1 MSLAKLSFI
10 NFKAS
15 LKNYLSL
22 MISLAFT
29 VLIIFNF
36 FNLLDSSMMESLG
49 QMNSRNLKIVIQCV
63 LVVLTC
69 FMFFFVWYATNVF
82 LTKRK
87 KEIGIYVFMGLTNQR
102 IGKLYMLETL
112 MIGFVSLIMGIGFGM
127 LISQLFTMI
136 IIAISNIE
144 VTLTFQISMSAILWS
159 CLIYFLVYMIFVC
172 KGYINLVRSSVLDMV
187 SANRQNEYVKQNKL
201 ILFLKAVLGTIILV
215 LGYYFAIKKGG
226 METMGNALLAVILV
240 IVGVYLLFGGLIPLI
255 YQTLAARK
263 TFLYHH
269 QRTLWINQMIFRMKK
284 NYRTYAIVTVLMI
297 CSVTAL
303 ATGVAMYNRCQV
315 IEEFENVYTYQ
326 IFSEKDNLQLEFARE
341 IEKHNDIQY
350 QSHIELLQIEASYV
364 DKTFQSDTYG
374 LIPYSQLKQLAK
386 DSNQEFDFPVLENHQ
401 MIDLQHQYL
410 LSLITNEEFNDLTIQ
425 GKDYETIQQT
435 TIPYLGYLQEQ
446 ASFYCVSDEE
456 FETLKSKGTPL
467 YIYNYKI
474 VNPKMMNA
482 SLNDIQN
489 HQDCLGLI
497 KLDSQNASNQWI
509 KMFYPICLF
518 VFMVFIFASGS
529 IIFMKLYNDAFEE
542 KERYRVLKKIG
553 ISQRTLQKGIQKELL
568 FIYVVPFLIMS
579 LSSYFS
585 VHALANMMHTDLLM
599 INIMS
604 VGVIGLFFM
613 ICYGLSIVIYCQNA
627 GIYEKI

>member
-1 MSLAKLSFI
+1 MSLSKLSFI

-136 IIAISNIE
+136 IIAISDIE
-144 VTLTFQISMSAILWS
+144 VNLTFQISMSAILWS

-172 KGYINLVRSSVLDMV
+172 KGYINLIRSSVLDMV

-410 LSLITNEEFNDLTIQ
+410 LSLITNGEFNDLTIQ

-446 ASFYCVSDEE
+446 SSFYCVSDEE

-467 YIYNYKI
+467 YVYNYKI

-627 GIYEKI
+627 GIYEKL